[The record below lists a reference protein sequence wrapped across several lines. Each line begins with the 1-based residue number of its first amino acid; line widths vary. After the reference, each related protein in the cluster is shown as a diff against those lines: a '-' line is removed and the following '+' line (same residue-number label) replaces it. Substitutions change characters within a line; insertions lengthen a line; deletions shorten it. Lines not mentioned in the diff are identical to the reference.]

1 MSAIPV
7 GTPPQPLRFTMH
19 RSFLPLLTVSTWA
32 GLALTSFASPSGL
45 NNIPT
50 ADTTPQG
57 TFVLQAYST
66 VLGDN
71 ENDFNIGFK
80 TGIDL
85 HKYLH
90 LELGADSHL
99 VPGKGGPVTVNGK
112 LAIPFGDHLPTLAV
126 GAANT
131 TFRNVDRARAGDE
144 FFYGVVT
151 QDFGWFRVH
160 GGCALQ
166 DGIALPFYG
175 IDKTFQYHKQVPAE
189 RQDSLSKDG
198 KSIADGKSGKEVMTT
213 QAIDLFT
220 LRGDAIQQSDD
231 TWLYSAG
238 VLVPVFKHFVFETW
252 ANLPD
257 NGASASWT
265 IKGNFV
271 FTF

>member
-1 MSAIPV
+1 MKNLYSLA
-7 GTPPQPLRFTMH
+7 
-19 RSFLPLLTVSTWA
+19 LLTTA
-32 GLALTSFASPSGL
+32 CLTALSATSHATPSGL

-57 TFVLQAYST
+57 TFVLQTYST
-66 VLGDN
+66 VLSSGP
-71 ENDFNIGFK
+71 NDFNIGFK
-80 TGIDL
+80 TGVDL
-85 HKYLH
+85 HKYLR

-99 VPGKGGPVTVNGK
+99 VQGKGGPVTANAK
-112 LAIPFGDHLPTLAV
+112 LAIPFGEHLPTLAL

-131 TFRNVDRARAGDE
+131 TFSSTDRARAGDE

-151 QDFGWFRVH
+151 EDLGWFRVH
-160 GGCALQ
+160 GGCGLQ

-189 RQDSLSKDG
+189 HHGKSIQDG
-198 KSIADGKSGKEVMTT
+198 KSVADGKSGKEVMPT

-220 LRGDAIQQSDD
+220 LRGDAIQQLDRS
-231 TWLYSAG
+231 WLYSAG
-238 VLVPVFKHFVFETW
+238 VLVPVCKHFVFETW

-257 NGASASWT
+257 NGTSASWT
-265 IKGNFV
+265 IKGDFV

>member
-1 MSAIPV
+1 MKI
-7 GTPPQPLRFTMH
+7 
-19 RSFLPLLTVSTWA
+19 RSSLALLTTACLTALSSTSHA
-32 GLALTSFASPSGL
+32 TPSGL

-57 TFVLQAYST
+57 TFVLQTYST
-66 VLGDN
+66 VLGSGP
-71 ENDFNIGFK
+71 NDFNIGFK
-80 TGIDL
+80 TGLDF

-99 VPGKGGPVTVNGK
+99 IPGKGGPVTANAK
-112 LAIPFGDHLPTLAV
+112 LAIPFGEHLPTLAL

-131 TFRNVDRARAGDE
+131 TFSSTDRARAGDE

-151 QDFGWFRVH
+151 EDLGWFRIH
-160 GGCALQ
+160 GGCGLQ

-175 IDKTFQYHKQVPAE
+175 IDKTFQYHKQLPAE
-189 RQDSLSKDG
+189 HDSKSIKDG
-198 KSIADGKSGKEVMTT
+198 KSIAGSQCCKDMVTT
-213 QAIDLFT
+213 TKAIDLFT
-220 LRGDAIQQSDD
+220 LRGDAIQQLDRS
-231 TWLYSAG
+231 WLYSAG
-238 VLVPVFKHFVFETW
+238 VLVPVCKYFVFETW

-257 NGASASWT
+257 NGTSASWT

>member
-1 MSAIPV
+1 MNRH
-7 GTPPQPLRFTMH
+7 T
-19 RSFLPLLTVSTWA
+19 
-32 GLALTSFASPSGL
+32 LALLASVSLAALSATSYATPSGL

-50 ADTTPQG
+50 ADTAPQG
-57 TFVLQAYST
+57 TFVLQTYST
-66 VLGDN
+66 VLGSGP
-71 ENDFNIGFK
+71 NDFNIGFK

-99 VPGKGGPVTVNGK
+99 IQGKGGPVTANAK
-112 LAIPFGDHLPTLAV
+112 LAIPFGDHLPTVAF

-131 TFRNVDRARAGDE
+131 TFDSTDRKRAGDE

-151 QDFGWFRVH
+151 EDLGWFRVH
-160 GGCALQ
+160 GGCGLQ

-189 RQDSLSKDG
+189 SEGKSIKDG
-198 KSIADGKSGKEVMTT
+198 KSVADGKCCKAGMTSK
-213 QAIDLFT
+213 AIDLFT
-220 LRGDAIQQSDD
+220 LRGDAIQQLDRS
-231 TWLYSAG
+231 WLYSAG
-238 VLVPVFKHFVFETW
+238 VLVPVCKHFVFETW

-257 NGASASWT
+257 NGTSASWT
-265 IKGNFV
+265 IKGDFV